1 MKEHI
6 AMILAERFCKK
17 DPYQILGKM
26 AQRCPGTDTR
36 NWRISMPFCYPR
48 HEPERRERLSAVW

>member
-17 DPYQILGKM
+17 DPYQILGKNG
-26 AQRCPGTDTR
+26 AALPR
-36 NWRISMPFCYPR
+36 NR
-48 HEPERRERLSAVW
+48 HSQLAHFNAFLLSPA